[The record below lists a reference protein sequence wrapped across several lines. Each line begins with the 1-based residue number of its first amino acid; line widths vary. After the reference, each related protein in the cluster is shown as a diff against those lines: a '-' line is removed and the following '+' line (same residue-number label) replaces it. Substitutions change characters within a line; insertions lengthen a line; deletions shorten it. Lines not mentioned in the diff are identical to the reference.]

1 MSIDWWHWL
10 VLGLILIALELAVS
24 GGLHIIFFGA
34 AALIVGAFSLLGIAG
49 PVWMQVLLF
58 TIFSGL
64 SLALFRRP
72 LQRLLQ
78 GDGGE
83 VDSLVGETALT
94 LDDILPGGFGRAEL
108 RGSVWSARNA
118 SSGPLQ
124 KGQRCTVTAVDRL
137 TLILQPEGARP

>member
-10 VLGLILIALELAVS
+10 VLGLVLIALELAVS
-24 GGLHIIFFGA
+24 GGLHIIFFGS
-34 AALIVGAFSLLGIAG
+34 AALIVGILSLLGIAG
-49 PVWMQVLLF
+49 PIWMQVLLF

-64 SLALFRRP
+64 SLSLFRRP
-72 LQRLLQ
+72 LQRMLA

-94 LDDILPGGFGRAEL
+94 LDDIPPGEFGRAEL

-118 SSGPLQ
+118 SGGALR